1 MMVMFLAWSVLD
13 PPVPAKLAGDSS
25 YGIQIMQKK
34 ICLLVNCIAQKI
46 MFLPKRREEGFG
58 PQDRQKLLGLALS
71 SFKICRQF
79 SNGAKETTNVQ
90 AKKFSFCQK
99 TIILVLFNNMG
110 RVLLR
115 YSMPL
120 EASKFAWNGINGMQI
135 LTRIPLR
142 ATRVDLLV
150 KCMRQRGE
158 KRPPG

>member
-1 MMVMFLAWSVLD
+1 M
-13 PPVPAKLAGDSS
+13 
-25 YGIQIMQKK
+25 IQIMPTIACKVYDLKDYVFAKK
-34 ICLLVNCIAQKI
+34 NQFVVIWGKEGKRVLA
-46 MFLPKRREEGFG
+46 PK
-58 PQDRQKLLGLALS
+58 DRQKLLGLALL

-79 SNGAKETTNVQ
+79 SNGAK
-90 AKKFSFCQK
+90 AKKISFCQK

-120 EASKFAWNGINGMQI
+120 EVSKFAWNGINGMQS

>member
-1 MMVMFLAWSVLD
+1 MVCFFSNGCSWSVLD

-34 ICLLVNCIAQKI
+34 ICLLVNCMAQKI
-46 MFLPKRREEGFG
+46 TFLPKRWEEGFG

-115 YSMPL
+115 YSL
-120 EASKFAWNGINGMQI
+120 LGMA
-135 LTRIPLR
+135 LMGY
-142 ATRVDLLV
+142 
-150 KCMRQRGE
+150 KS
-158 KRPPG
+158 